1 MGGYAFNYLRA
12 DREEKMLGPFTKKE
26 AEKRRSKFM
35 GCGALCSEI
44 FPTEEDPPVKK
55 DNYAEQKITEFADF
69 FRKEM
74 GLFKTESIGYNI
86 IYQFML
92 TMIYHIKLYV
102 AEHDWS
108 KSKYIDTIVK
118 QTGYPPNFYLEEAA
132 KILSDEADLYGP
144 ADGSVWESL
153 AEELNLLAK
162 QVKSGAILDKE
173 KAQKELIAGFS
184 EYTL

>member
-12 DREEKMLGPFTKKE
+12 DREEKMLGPYAQEE
-26 AEKRRSKFM
+26 AEQRRSRLMSF
-35 GCGALCSEI
+35 GAVCSEI
-44 FPTEEDPPVKK
+44 FPTKEDPSVEK
-55 DNYAEQKITEFADF
+55 DNYAEKKVAEFGDF

-74 GLFKTESIGYNI
+74 ALFKIGTIGYYI

-108 KSKYIDTIVK
+108 KSKYIDTIIGG
-118 QTGYPPNFYLEEAA
+118 TGHPPNFYLEEVA
-132 KILSDEADLYGP
+132 KIISREASHYSP

-153 AEELNLLAK
+153 AKELNLLAK
-162 QVKSGAILDKE
+162 QIKSGKMLDKK
-173 KAQKELIAGFS
+173 KAQEDLISSFS
-184 EYTL
+184 KYSL